1 MWDDAGR
8 AQAPPDRASVDTV
21 MMFLKSNPLRAARAA
36 SMID

>member
-8 AQAPPDRASVDTV
+8 AQPPPDRTNVDTV
-21 MMFLKSNPLRAARAA
+21 MMFLKSNPLKPQTQR